1 MPLVLG
7 DSSFD
12 FLFVLLCD
20 DAFEVKKRNVLYN
33 GEKIRVQ
40 QDDSVCEQNN
50 RRQSLLI
57 GKDFSELR

>member
-12 FLFVLLCD
+12 FSFVLLCD

-50 RRQSLLI
+50 RRQSLVI